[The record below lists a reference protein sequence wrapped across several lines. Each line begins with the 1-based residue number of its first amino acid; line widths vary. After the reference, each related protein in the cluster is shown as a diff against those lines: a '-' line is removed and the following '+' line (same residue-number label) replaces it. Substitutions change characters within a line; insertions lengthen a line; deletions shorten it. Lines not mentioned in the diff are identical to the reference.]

1 MGQVTQV
8 KERII
13 PTLFSNLPVDIAY
26 LQLHHRTSLA
36 GKPGNICH
44 SLTLGQ
50 LGLCQTCSQHKYQ
63 NHVVTSQCPCQPH
76 AIPTRIE
83 NNN

>member
-8 KERII
+8 KKRI

-26 LQLHHRTSLA
+26 SQLHHRTSLA

-44 SLTLGQ
+44 SLKLGQ

-76 AIPTRIE
+76 AIPTRID